1 MLVLQH
7 DFEYNAFF
15 SHKHD
20 IQLLLVVDYFSPCVE
35 IASLAQ
41 REISGI
47 QREIS
52 GIPSVLLLTIVV
64 AIVGVA
70 VVVVAAGAVVESSSV
85 VKLSFV
91 VTRYLHWS
99 FACWAY
105 AFHQDKASLV
115 KVPVANVTLFS
126 SAHLLR
132 ENTDSVRSNQR
143 IRPTA
148 PSVPLK

>member
-1 MLVLQH
+1 MAHLVANIT
-7 DFEYNAFF
+7 F
-15 SHKHD
+15 
-20 IQLLLVVDYFSPCVE
+20 
-35 IASLAQ
+35 ASTSFL
-41 REISGI
+41 
-47 QREIS
+47 
-52 GIPSVLLLTIVV
+52 PSVLGIVV

-70 VVVVAAGAVVESSSV
+70 IVVVAAGAIVESSSV

-91 VTRYLHWS
+91 
-99 FACWAY
+99 AY
-105 AFHQDKASLV
+105 AFHQDKASSV
-115 KVPVANVTLFS
+115 KVPVAKVTLFSSAHLLRENTGTLVKVTLFS